1 MDTHEWSEEEVFIDR
16 YRKQMLLW
24 DPKDY
29 LNKLVR
35 NYAWND
41 IANRTEKKED
51 EICTDCPSVKDEK
64 GKKF

>member
-1 MDTHEWSEEEVFIDR
+1 
-16 YRKQMLLW
+16 MLLR
-24 DPKDY
+24 DPKDKDY

-51 EICTDCPSVKDEK
+51 EFCTDCPSVKDEK
-64 GKKF
+64 GKKFLNEY